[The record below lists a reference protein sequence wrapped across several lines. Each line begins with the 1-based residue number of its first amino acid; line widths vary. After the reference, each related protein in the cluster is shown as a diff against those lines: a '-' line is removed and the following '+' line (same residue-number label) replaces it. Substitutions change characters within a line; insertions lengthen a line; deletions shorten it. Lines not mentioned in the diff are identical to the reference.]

1 MLVVLTG
8 FMGVGKTTIGNRL
21 ARALGV
27 SLMDTD
33 EMVESR
39 CGMSVRKIVED
50 RGEKIF
56 RRFETEAIGMLP
68 ARART
73 AVSLGGGA
81 LGRPRNLR
89 SLRRRGGVI
98 VYLEAPLG
106 VLRTRLRRTQTE
118 ARPLWAKKGPGGL
131 ALLFKK
137 RSRAYEGSADL
148 VIRASGRPAT
158 EIARE
163 VIERASEIS
172 NGKADADQSSSRGKV
187 VRDSRQARPARSAAH
202 SPISAGGPTRS
213 SHESAGVQAG
223 GAGPSR

>member
-50 RGEKIF
+50 RGETIF

-81 LGRPRNLR
+81 LGRSRNLR

-106 VLRTRLRRTQTE
+106 FFGRGLGGPKRKPVRSGRRRGREGWRFCLRSEAARMKE
-118 ARPLWAKKGPGGL
+118 ARTW
-131 ALLFKK
+131 
-137 RSRAYEGSADL
+137 
-148 VIRASGRPAT
+148 
-158 EIARE
+158 
-163 VIERASEIS
+163 
-172 NGKADADQSSSRGKV
+172 
-187 VRDSRQARPARSAAH
+187 
-202 SPISAGGPTRS
+202 
-213 SHESAGVQAG
+213 
-223 GAGPSR
+223 